1 MLNYSQTQ
9 SVAEFKH
16 NFGIKSLNIN
26 TTTSGKAF
34 FNTDNGIEGL
44 VSTKSMDAIAS
55 KDLSA
60 VRISWIEDDESGRE
74 GWMLHNVQSNS
85 EVVSTITI

>member
-9 SVAEFKH
+9 SVAEFKQTY
-16 NFGIKSLNIN
+16 GVKALSVN

-44 VSTKSMDAIAS
+44 VSTKSLDSLNAR
-55 KDLSA
+55 DLSA
-60 VRISWIEDDESGRE
+60 VRISWISDDETGRE
-74 GWMLHNVQSNS
+74 SWMIHNVQSNS
-85 EVVSTITI
+85 EVVSSISF